1 MYAADFGDR
10 VEELYLGNCAALSP
24 DTKSMPFT
32 MPYGCAKVLGP
43 KDPKIKAEIGGPET
57 ACLQQACLVHR
68 LVVHWSPL
76 VYWSPRLVAISSKA
90 AKSASWTLLNRVP
103 GRVTVQTTIDRQSQ
117 SHERCLNKHYQF
129 FLLHKHEEL
138 IVSF

>member
-76 VYWSPRLVAISSKA
+76 VLVSTSSGNKFKSGEERLLDSLEPCPGSSDCANDYRPAVAK
-90 AKSASWTLLNRVP
+90 P
-103 GRVTVQTTIDRQSQ
+103 
-117 SHERCLNKHYQF
+117 
-129 FLLHKHEEL
+129 
-138 IVSF
+138 